1 MADRTITV
9 RPYVDDDLDGV
20 LDLLRAALGET
31 PLLRRTPE
39 LFAWK
44 HFDNPFGRSLLLVAE
59 GEGRIAGLRAFMR
72 WNLVTPDGDVLRCVR
87 AVDTATHPDFQR
99 LGIFRRLTLAALEEA
114 AAAGIDMVFNTPNP
128 KSGAG
133 YLSMGWAEVGDLGV
147 MAAPGRG
154 LMSSRA
160 AHDVLPDV
168 SEYVVNPTPATGLT
182 VTDRPAQGL
191 RTPRTPDYLAWRF
204 GAHPTARYY
213 RVDRDASTAVVRPN
227 VRSGRRELVLSDVF
241 GPDPAK
247 AVGAVHR
254 HNRAAYVAGWFASG
268 SPERRAALRRGLV
281 PIPRVKTLKLVA
293 RPLTPLPMDV
303 TSLATWDF
311 ASSDLELL

>member
-1 MADRTITV
+1 VAERTITV
-9 RPYVDDDLDGV
+9 RPYVDEDLDGV

-31 PLLRRTPE
+31 PFLRRTRE
-39 LFAWK
+39 LFTWK

-72 WNLVTPDGDVLRCVR
+72 WDLATPEGEVLRCVR

-114 AAAGIDMVFNTPNP
+114 TAAGIDMVFNTPNP

-133 YLSMGWAEVGDLGV
+133 YLSMGWVEVGDLGV
-147 MAAPGRG
+147 MVAPGRG
-154 LMSSRA
+154 LISAMA
-160 AHDVLPDV
+160 APDVLPDV
-168 SEYVVNPTPATGLT
+168 GDYLIDPSPAVDLT
-182 VTDRPAQGL
+182 ASDRPAQGL

-204 GAHPTARYY
+204 NAHPTARYY
-213 RVDRDASTAVVRPN
+213 RIDARSSTAVVRPN

-241 GPDPAK
+241 GPEPAT
-247 AVGAVHR
+247 AIAAVHR
-254 HNRAAYVAGWFASG
+254 RNRAAYVAGWFNAG
-268 SPERRAALRRGLV
+268 SPERRAAVRRGMV
-281 PIPRVKTLKLVA
+281 PIPGVKTLKLVA
-293 RPLTPLPMDV
+293 RPLRSLPVDV
-303 TSLATWDF
+303 TSLAVWDF

>member
-9 RPYVDDDLDGV
+9 RPFVEDDLDGV

-44 HFDNPFGRSLLLVAE
+44 HFENPFGRSLLLVAE

-72 WNLVTPDGDVLRCVR
+72 WDLVTPGGDVLRCVR

-99 LGIFRRLTLAALEEA
+99 LGIFRRLTVAALEEA
-114 AAAGIDMVFNTPNP
+114 TAAGIDMVFNTPNP

-133 YLSMGWAEVGDLGV
+133 YLSMGWVEVGDLGV

-154 LMSSRA
+154 LVSGKA
-160 AHDVLPDV
+160 TPDVLPEA
-168 SEYVVNPTPATGLT
+168 SEFLTDPTPATGLS
-182 VTDRPAQGL
+182 VSDRPARGL
-191 RTPRTPDYLAWRF
+191 RTPRSPEYLAWRF

-213 RVDRDASTAVVRPN
+213 RVDARSSTAVVRPN

-241 GPDPAK
+241 GPEPAQ

-254 HNRAAYVAGWFASG
+254 RNRAAYVAGWFNTR
-268 SPERRAALRRGLV
+268 SPERSAALRRGMV
-281 PIPRVKTLKLVA
+281 PIPGVKTLTLVA
-293 RPLTPLPMDV
+293 RPLRPLPMDV
-303 TSLATWDF
+303 ASLATWDF